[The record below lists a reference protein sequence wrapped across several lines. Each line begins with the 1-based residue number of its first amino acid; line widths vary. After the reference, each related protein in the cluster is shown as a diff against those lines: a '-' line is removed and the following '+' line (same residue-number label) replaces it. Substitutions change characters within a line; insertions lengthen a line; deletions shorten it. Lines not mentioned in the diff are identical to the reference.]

1 MVSLLL
7 HSSILLV
14 LAFQVCSWSN
24 NSILSIQ
31 SNRFSLLISFQSKE
45 SEIYI
50 DEEDIQPK
58 VEYGVSYIGGDPCG
72 SKYNTDP
79 FDVKVTKPGMPDDM
93 KSRIQALANKK
104 IKAMK
109 EESDKEE

>member
-24 NSILSIQ
+24 NSILSIR

-58 VEYGVSYIGGDPCG
+58 VEYGVSYIGGDPCD